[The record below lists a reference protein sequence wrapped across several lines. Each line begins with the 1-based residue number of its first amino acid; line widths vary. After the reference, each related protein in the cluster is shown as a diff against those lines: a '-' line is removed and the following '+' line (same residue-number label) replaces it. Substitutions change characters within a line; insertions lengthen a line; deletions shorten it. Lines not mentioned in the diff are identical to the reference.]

1 MKKNVWILN
10 HYATGM
16 QFNKGG
22 RHYWFA
28 KFLKRAGYDPVIF
41 CCNAKHGAF
50 ENYFDTDQLWIENIA
65 EEIAVPFIAVKSS
78 LYKGNGK
85 GRVFNM
91 IRFYRNVQK
100 AAKEYAKTH
109 PKPDVIYAS
118 SVHPLTLVAGIKLA
132 NYFGV
137 KCICEVRD
145 LWPESLVAYGYLRE
159 DSLIAKALY
168 KGERWI
174 YQKADKIIMTWP
186 GGYQYITDKGWQTDI
201 PADKVV
207 HISNG
212 VDLEAFKGNAERYP
226 YKGEIFQ
233 NAGRL
238 NFVYA
243 GSIRKVNNLGILL
256 QAVKLLKERGRTG
269 FRLLIFGDGD
279 EREALESYAKK
290 EKLDN
295 VFFMGRVPKQE
306 IPSVLSQADVPILH
320 NSSTKL
326 DKYGQSQNKFFE
338 YLASGKPVLMTYSVG
353 YSVIKEQQCGME
365 VQQQTPEAIADA
377 MLAFCELDNDKKVIY
392 KNNTLRCASQYDFKH
407 LTNRLINVIEDL

>member
-1 MKKNVWILN
+1 ML
-10 HYATGM
+10 
-16 QFNKGG
+16 FSKGG

-28 KFLKRAGYDPVIF
+28 KYLKREGYEPVIF
-41 CCNAKHGAF
+41 CCNTKHGDF
-50 ENYFDTDQLWIENIA
+50 ENYYDIDKLWVEKVA
-65 EEIAVPFIAVKSS
+65 EIINVPFVVVKSS

-85 GRVFNM
+85 DRVLNM

-132 NYFGV
+132 RYFNV

-145 LWPESLVAYGYLRE
+145 LWPMSLVAYGFLRE
-159 DSLIAKALY
+159 DSLIAKCLY

-174 YQKADKIIMTWP
+174 YRKADKVIMTWP
-186 GGYQYITDKGWQTDI
+186 GGYQYIIDKGWQAYI

-212 VDLEAFKGNAERYP
+212 VDLEEFKSNAERYP
-226 YKGEIFQ
+226 YKGIIFQ
-233 NAGRL
+233 NASIL
-238 NFVYA
+238 SFVYA

-256 QAVKLLKERGRTG
+256 QAVKLLKDRGITG
-269 FRLLIFGDGD
+269 FRVLVFGDGD
-279 EREALESYAKK
+279 EREALESYVKK

-295 VFFMGRVPKQE
+295 VIFMGRVPKQE
-306 IPSVLSQADVPILH
+306 IPSVLSQADVTILH
-320 NSSTKL
+320 NSSTVL

-338 YLASGKPVLMTYSVG
+338 YLASGKPILMTYSVG
-353 YSVIKEQQCGME
+353 YSVVKEQQCGME

-377 MLAFCELDNDKKVIY
+377 MLAFYNLDDEKMEHY
-392 KNNTLRCASQYDFKH
+392 KSNILRCVSQFDFKY
-407 LTNRLINVIEDL
+407 LTEKLINLIDSI

>member
-1 MKKNVWILN
+1 MKKNVWIFN
-10 HYATGM
+10 HHATAM
-16 QFNKGG
+16 YFNKGG

-28 KFLKRAGYDPVIF
+28 KFLKREGYDPVIF
-41 CCNAKHGAF
+41 CCNVKHGAF
-50 ENYFDTDQLWIENIA
+50 ENYFDTDKLWIENIA
-65 EEIAVPFIAVKSS
+65 EEINVPFVAVKSS

-85 GRVFNM
+85 ARVLNM

-100 AAKEYAKTH
+100 AAKEYAKNH

-118 SVHPLTLVAGIKLA
+118 SVHPLTLVAGLKLA
-132 NYFGV
+132 KFFNV

-145 LWPESLVAYGYLRE
+145 LWPESLVAYGYLKE
-159 DSLIAKALY
+159 GSLLTKALY

-174 YQKADKIIMTWP
+174 YRKADKIIMTWP
-186 GGYQYITDKGWQTDI
+186 GGYQYITEKGWQTDI
-201 PADKVV
+201 PADKVI

-212 VDLEAFKGNAERYP
+212 VDLQEFKSNIERYP
-226 YKGEIFQ
+226 YTGDVYY
-233 NAGRL
+233 NTTNL

-256 QAVKLLKERGRTG
+256 QAVKLLKERNVAG

-290 EKLDN
+290 EKLEN
-295 VFFMGRVPKQE
+295 VFFMGRVPKQV
-306 IPSVLSQADVPILH
+306 IPSVLSQADVTILH

-338 YLASGKPVLMTYSVG
+338 YLASGKPILMTYSVG
-353 YSVIKEQQCGME
+353 YSVVKEQKCGME

-377 MLAFCELDNDKKVIY
+377 MLAFCNMDYEKMELY
-392 KNNTLRCASQYDFKH
+392 KNNTLRCASQFDFKQ
-407 LTNRLINVIEDL
+407 LTNKLIHTIENI

>member
-10 HYATGM
+10 HHATSM
-16 QFNKGG
+16 FFNKGG

-28 KFLKRAGYDPVIF
+28 KFLKREGYEPVIF
-41 CCNAKHGAF
+41 CCNVKHGAF
-50 ENYFDTDQLWIENIA
+50 EYYFDTRQLWIEQVA
-65 EEIAVPFIAVKSS
+65 EEIKVPFVAVKSS

-85 GRVFNM
+85 DRVLNM
-91 IRFYRNVQK
+91 ICFYHNVQK
-100 AAKEYAKTH
+100 AAKEYAKIH
-109 PKPDVIYAS
+109 AKPDVIYAS

-132 NYFGV
+132 KHFGV

-159 DSLIAKALY
+159 NSLLTKAMY

-174 YQKADKIIMTWP
+174 YRKADKIIMTWP
-186 GGYQYITDKGWQTDI
+186 GGYQYIIDRGWQADI

-212 VDLEAFKGNAERYP
+212 VDLQEFKSNTERYP
-226 YKGEIFQ
+226 YKGDIFH
-233 NAGRL
+233 NSGNL

-256 QAVKLLKERGRTG
+256 QAMKLLKDRGIKG
-269 FRLLIFGDGD
+269 FRLIIFGDGN
-279 EREALESYAKK
+279 ERKTLENFVKR
-290 EKLDN
+290 ENLDT
-295 VFFMGRVPKQE
+295 VFFMGRIPKQE
-306 IPSVLSQADVPILH
+306 IPSVLSQADVNILH
-320 NSSTKL
+320 NSSTML

-338 YLASGKPVLMTYSVG
+338 YLASGKPILMTYTVG
-353 YSVIKEQQCGME
+353 YSVVKEQQCGME

-377 MLAFCELDNDKKVIY
+377 MIAFCNLSSEKMELYKK
-392 KNNTLRCASQYDFKH
+392 KTLRCASQFDFKH
-407 LTNRLINVIEDL
+407 LTEKLINTIENI